1 MAKMKF
7 TSPSTE
13 EQKNYFAR
21 SAQLRFWAGLLVL
34 ITPIVWGVVDYMGL
48 SGLVM
53 PHNPTA
59 STILTILLLMVFH
72 GILIASAMMAG
83 YDIFDNNK
91 VESPALAALPIIIAA
106 GLLYFSWQGA
116 ENLYLDHYTHKA
128 IETKTDSLDAKLTR
142 YTTAINTKFEKQRKD
157 VKEAKSLARKSVH
170 SRFSGQM
177 SAAQRLL
184 TRDDADRKWKAQKI
198 AAVNRQIDAAI
209 AEIDNAEATELAD
222 ITKNEASEAKSY
234 SNTHSTE
241 VGSIAAKNKAEREKE
256 QADRQK
262 AEGKGFWFSLGLC
275 LFFFLSVLARTR
287 TDCKAGIM
295 PVFEHT
301 DGDKSDRVRE
311 TMYVFNAIFGSQYS
325 RFLAWLHD
333 LGATEYREITPIRQK
348 PLIAAP
354 VQQAPTP
361 PTPPFSFTVNPQ
373 TPNLGIAAKAKPIG
387 YNRTDDGNVKSVK
400 KEEVKIPVP
409 NPIPSVEK
417 QKTTEKGLTIRTENG
432 KTFDFNKQSRED
444 KEALVNDYAT
454 KLGVSEAHLFGIFAK
469 LNTRF
474 VILNNGNE
482 MRSELQDAETRAVR
496 AEIEKLTPTP
506 LVEVQNP
513 IVPTVTTNNAPS
525 VETQKTVTTAKTSVD
540 TDNSAFSYWD
550 KLIRDFK
557 SDFQKE
563 LANLRSKNG
572 TEDSIL
578 KRLVKKQ
585 NDFDTMIRD
594 SKATPKL
601 KTEISD
607 WVFENISPLVTAF
620 LKGDK
625 EVPND

>member
-53 PHNPTA
+53 PHNPPA

-116 ENLYLDHYTHKA
+116 ENLYLDHYAHKA

-348 PLIAAP
+348 PLIAAAVISNNDINGGGQTQSP
-354 VQQAPTP
+354 PPLP
-361 PTPPFSFTVNPQ
+361 PTPPSNGGGDNGGNGGNRTAPPSVPVPSNSIQQPQ
-373 TPNLGIAAKAKPIG
+373 TATASAVATLPKPSTAAIQSAVEDLGYGQPLSHA
-387 YNRTDDGNVKSVK
+387 TW
-400 KEEVKIPVP
+400 EEVLKLA
-409 NPIPSVEK
+409 
-417 QKTTEKGLTIRTENG
+417 TAY
-432 KTFDFNKQSRED
+432 D
-444 KEALVNDYAT
+444 KP
-454 KLGVSEAHLFGIFAK
+454 
-469 LNTRF
+469 
-474 VILNNGNE
+474 
-482 MRSELQDAETRAVR
+482 RST
-496 AEIEKLTPTP
+496 
-506 LVEVQNP
+506 
-513 IVPTVTTNNAPS
+513 PS
-525 VETQKTVTTAKTSVD
+525 VETPATPVEAAKTVTTDKAPTLNTPVEAKETVTTAKTPVT
-540 TDNSAFSYWD
+540 TDNSEFSYYWD
-550 KLIRDFK
+550 KLIKDFK

-563 LANLRSKNG
+563 LANLKSKNG

-585 NDFDTMIRD
+585 KDFDTMIRD

-601 KTEISD
+601 KAEISD

-625 EVPND
+625 EGSNE

>member
-21 SAQLRFWAGLLVL
+21 SAQLRFWAGILIFVVPLV
-34 ITPIVWGVVDYMGL
+34 WAVVDYMGL
-48 SGLVM
+48 SGLIM
-53 PHNPTA
+53 PHNPTV
-59 STILTILLLMVFH
+59 STVFTVLLLLVFH
-72 GILIASAMMAG
+72 GILIASAMMAS
-83 YDIFDNNK
+83 YDIFDNNR
-91 VESPALAALPIIIAA
+91 VESPIMVVLPILISG

-116 ENLYLDHYTHKA
+116 ENLYLEYYAHKA
-128 IETKTDSLDAKLTR
+128 VETKTDSLDAKLNI
-142 YTTAINTKFEKQRKD
+142 YTTAINTKYDKQKAD
-157 VKEAKSLARKSVH
+157 VKEAKNLARKSVR

-177 SAAQRLL
+177 SAAQRLAVH
-184 TRDDADRKWKAQKI
+184 DDADRKWRAKKI
-198 AAVNRQIDAAI
+198 ADVNRDIDNAI
-209 AEIDNAEATELAD
+209 ATIDNAEADELSTIA
-222 ITKNEASEAKSY
+222 KNAAAEAKTY
-234 SNTHSTE
+234 SDSHSTE
-241 VGSIAAKNKAEREKE
+241 TGSIAAKNNAEREKE
-256 QADRQK
+256 QADKQK

-275 LFFFLSVLARTR
+275 ILFFLSVIARTR
-287 TDCKAGIM
+287 TDCKSGII
-295 PVFEHT
+295 PIAEHT

-348 PLIAAP
+348 PLVAGP

-361 PTPPFSFTVNPQ
+361 PPPPFTFTVNPQ

-387 YNRTDDGNVKSVK
+387 YNRTDDGNVKSVMPLSTPSVQTHRLFASLSDSEK
-400 KEEVKIPVP
+400 KAIIDSLLNEGGRMIDRDILRDLLIEQ
-409 NPIPSVEK
+409 NPTTLQLQNSDVRKMLIGESARILSERWEKLSQKHPPTPSVEV
-417 QKTTEKGLTIRTENG
+417 QIP
-432 KTFDFNKQSRED
+432 
-444 KEALVNDYAT
+444 
-454 KLGVSEAHLFGIFAK
+454 
-469 LNTRF
+469 
-474 VILNNGNE
+474 IL
-482 MRSELQDAETRAVR
+482 
-496 AEIEKLTPTP
+496 
-506 LVEVQNP
+506 
-513 IVPTVTTNNAPS
+513 PTVTTNNTATI
-525 VETQKTVTTAKTSVD
+525 EAAKTVTTAETPVT
-540 TDNSAFSYWD
+540 TDNLEFSYWD

-585 NDFDTMIRD
+585 KDFDTMIRD

-601 KTEISD
+601 KAEISN

-625 EVPND
+625 EDSNE